1 MSFDQVLL
9 ATEPETTAATEAAAQ
24 IAFNP
29 GNFVTNLQYM
39 GVGMLV
45 IFAVIGII
53 ALTTMLIN
61 KVFSE

>member
-1 MSFDQVLL
+1 MLLTQLLL
-9 ATEPETTAATEAAAQ
+9 ATAPETTAATEAAE
-24 IAFNP
+24 IVFNP

-45 IFAVIGII
+45 IFAVIGLI